1 MATIN
6 HKTYNEATETFKDFN
21 VYDGKETLI
30 FKVDGSEGNVG
41 IGTSSP
47 TDTIGYGR
55 ALDIQ
60 SSTGAVVYLRDSNAP
75 TTQYGF
81 LAFDGSDNGLKLH
94 NANSSGFLRFDTNAT
109 EKMRITSTGNVGI
122 GTSTPSVLLDVQGN
136 SAAVRVAE
144 VGGAEARLVSGGS
157 SSFVGTYS
165 NHPLLILTNSGEKMR
180 IEAGGNVGIGTS
192 SPTSKLH
199 VQGTSYFFDQSIFSD
214 KVGIGTSSPATKLD
228 VAFPSDGTAGAVF
241 GYTGGTNNPRI
252 FFNVNESTSKGQ
264 IIMSGSSG
272 ALDLGIG
279 AGGTEIITLKGTGNV
294 GIGTTSPADKLHI
307 EADNGGAI
315 RLERNDPTIN
325 NGNRIGGINF
335 AGNESGTSLIGASI
349 EAVAA
354 ENWVSPTSYGSDIVF
369 YQASTGTSS
378 YAERFRFRGS
388 GGLTFNGDTA
398 AANALDDYEEG
409 TWTPQISNGT
419 TNVAISNSYSTYTKI
434 GRQVTVN
441 TRMVNGDLSSFSS
454 GDNISFIGLPFTSGG
469 DYYSTIYVRGAVSGN
484 LVRLLAIGNGTTTAA
499 TDLFV
504 SELVDGASD
513 YWFTATYFV

>member
-30 FKVDGSEGNVG
+30 FKVDGEGGNVG

-109 EKMRITSTGNVGI
+109 EKMRITSAGNVGI
-122 GTSTPSVLLDVQGN
+122 GTSTPGSGQGIRLNHSASNSFIYSTIANSDDIAFDNLLGN
-136 SAAVRVAE
+136 LAIYT
-144 VGGAEARLVSGGS
+144 GGAERLRV
-157 SSFVGTYS
+157 
-165 NHPLLILTNSGEKMR
+165 L
-180 IEAGGNVGIGTS
+180 
-192 SPTSKLH
+192 
-199 VQGTSYFFDQSIFSD
+199 
-214 KVGIGTSSPATKLD
+214 
-228 VAFPSDGTAGAVF
+228 
-241 GYTGGTNNPRI
+241 
-252 FFNVNESTSKGQ
+252 ST
-264 IIMSGSSG
+264 
-272 ALDLGIG
+272 
-279 AGGTEIITLKGTGNV
+279 
-294 GIGTTSPADKLHI
+294 
-307 EADNGGAI
+307 
-315 RLERNDPTIN
+315 
-325 NGNRIGGINF
+325 
-335 AGNESGTSLIGASI
+335 
-349 EAVAA
+349 
-354 ENWVSPTSYGSDIVF
+354 
-369 YQASTGTSS
+369 
-378 YAERFRFRGS
+378 

>member
-30 FKVDGSEGNVG
+30 FKVDGEGGNVG

-81 LAFDGSDNGLKLH
+81 LAFDGSDNGLKLQ

-109 EKMRITSTGNVGI
+109 EKMRITSAGNVGI
-122 GTSTPSVLLDVQGN
+122 GTST
-136 SAAVRVAE
+136 
-144 VGGAEARLVSGGS
+144 
-157 SSFVGTYS
+157 
-165 NHPLLILTNSGEKMR
+165 
-180 IEAGGNVGIGTS
+180 
-192 SPTSKLH
+192 PTSKLH

-214 KVGIGTSSPATKLD
+214 KVGIGTSSPIGKLHVEGVGSGQGIRLNHSASNSFIYSTIANSD
-228 VAFPSDGTAGAVF
+228 DIAFDNLLGNLAI
-241 GYTGGTNNPRI
+241 YTGG
-252 FFNVNESTSKGQ
+252 
-264 IIMSGSSG
+264 
-272 ALDLGIG
+272 
-279 AGGTEIITLKGTGNV
+279 
-294 GIGTTSPADKLHI
+294 
-307 EADNGGAI
+307 
-315 RLERNDPTIN
+315 
-325 NGNRIGGINF
+325 
-335 AGNESGTSLIGASI
+335 
-349 EAVAA
+349 
-354 ENWVSPTSYGSDIVF
+354 
-369 YQASTGTSS
+369 
-378 YAERFRFRGS
+378 AERLRVLS
-388 GGLTFNGDTA
+388 TGGLTFNGDTA

>member
-6 HKTYNEATETFKDFN
+6 HKTYNEATETFKDFS

-47 TDTIGYGR
+47 TSLLDVYNGSGWGTIDLDGISGGEIRLQKNGTSYGNIY
-55 ALDIQ
+55 ASDAG
-60 SSTGAVVYLRDSNAP
+60 STAFVINAVTSNDLLFQ
-75 TTQYGF
+75 T
-81 LAFDGSDNGLKLH
+81 
-94 NANSSGFLRFDTNAT
+94 NSSER
-109 EKMRITSTGNVGI
+109 MRITSAGN
-122 GTSTPSVLLDVQGN
+122 
-136 SAAVRVAE
+136 
-144 VGGAEARLVSGGS
+144 
-157 SSFVGTYS
+157 
-165 NHPLLILTNSGEKMR
+165 
-180 IEAGGNVGIGTS
+180 
-192 SPTSKLH
+192 
-199 VQGTSYFFDQSIFSD
+199 
-214 KVGIGTSSPATKLD
+214 VGIGTSSPATKLD

-294 GIGTTSPADKLHI
+294 GIGTTSPTSLLNLSSATPILTLNQNTANSEQGI
-307 EADNGGAI
+307 EFDTSDVNYAFIRANAVTGLVSYAAGLTGGAGYVHRFI
-315 RLERNDPTIN
+315 VDGSERL
-325 NGNRIGGINF
+325 RITPN
-335 AGNESGTSLIGASI
+335 
-349 EAVAA
+349 
-354 ENWVSPTSYGSDIVF
+354 
-369 YQASTGTSS
+369 
-378 YAERFRFRGS
+378 
-388 GGLTFNGDTA
+388 GLTFNGDTA